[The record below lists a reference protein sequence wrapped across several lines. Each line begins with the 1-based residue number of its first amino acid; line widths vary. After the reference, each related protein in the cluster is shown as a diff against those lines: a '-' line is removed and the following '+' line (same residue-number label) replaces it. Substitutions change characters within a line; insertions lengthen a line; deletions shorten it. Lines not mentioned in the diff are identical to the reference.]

1 MIIYAMNHVLYSLQ
15 ADMYTFTQEDVN
27 DQQMRYYL
35 ETGGNKYYLMV
46 ASDGNLTTLN
56 ANDLV
61 LGSEN
66 DTKSRFYILQ

>member
-1 MIIYAMNHVLYSLQ
+1 
-15 ADMYTFTQEDVN
+15 MYTFTQEDVSN
-27 DQQMRYYL
+27 QQMRYYL

-46 ASDGNLTTLN
+46 ASDGNLTTLI

>member
-1 MIIYAMNHVLYSLQ
+1 
-15 ADMYTFTQEDVN
+15 MYTFTQEDVN
-27 DQQMRYYL
+27 NHQMRYYL

-46 ASDGNLTTLN
+46 ASDGNLTTLD

-66 DTKSRFYILQ
+66 DTMSRFHIVYM

>member
-1 MIIYAMNHVLYSLQ
+1 
-15 ADMYTFTQEDVN
+15 MYTFTQEDVN
-27 DQQMRYYL
+27 NQQMRYYL

-46 ASDGNLTTLN
+46 ASDGNLTTLD

-66 DTKSRFYILQ
+66 DIMSRFHILQ

>member
-1 MIIYAMNHVLYSLQ
+1 
-15 ADMYTFTQEDVN
+15 MYTFTQEDVN
-27 DQQMRYYL
+27 NHEMRYYL
-35 ETGGNKYYLMV
+35 QTGGNKYYLMV
-46 ASDGNLTTLN
+46 ASDGNLTTLI